1 MSETGFIDNWC
12 ANFRQAT
19 SWPRIKEG
27 TDQDQFAVNTEHD
40 ESPTGYPVGDSFF
53 ILT

>member
-12 ANFRQAT
+12 ANFRQ
-19 SWPRIKEG
+19 EG